1 MDSRQKKTA
10 AAIALI
16 VLLGAVM
23 LIVALSGKG
32 GDGEDTSAP
41 ALSVFTGDSSL
52 SSAAE
57 SVSGTTTTTTA
68 SEVTTTTTTTTA
80 AATTTTTTTAASA
93 EPDKEYIQYYFRSQK
108 LFDSHYD
115 KHGSEFGNITQE
127 EYLQLAND
135 MLNSDSDTVLHKKEK
150 EDNDDV
156 FFDTATGYFLVLS
169 TDGYIR
175 TFFIPDRGID
185 YYNKQ

>member
-57 SVSGTTTTTTA
+57 SVSGTTTTTT
-68 SEVTTTTTTTTA
+68 
-80 AATTTTTTTAASA
+80 TAASA

-135 MLNSDSDTVLHKKEK
+135 LLNSDSDTVLHKKEK

>member
-32 GDGEDTSAP
+32 GDGEDPSAP

-68 SEVTTTTTTTTA
+68 SEVTTTTTTA
-80 AATTTTTTTAASA
+80 AATTTTTTATDSA
-93 EPDKEYIQYYFRSQK
+93 EPEKEYIQYSFRSQK

-115 KHGSEFGNITQE
+115 KHGAEFGNITQE

-135 MLNSDSDTVLHKKEK
+135 LLNSDSDTVLHKKEK

>member
-23 LIVALSGKG
+23 LIIALSGKG
-32 GDGEDTSAP
+32 DSGEDNSAP
-41 ALSVFTGDSSL
+41 ALSVFTGYSS
-52 SSAAE
+52 SSPASE
-57 SVSGTTTTTTA
+57 SLTETTTTA
-68 SEVTTTTTTTTA
+68 PEVTTTTTTTTTT
-80 AATTTTTTTAASA
+80 AATT
-93 EPDKEYIQYYFRSQK
+93 EPEKEYIEYSFRSKK
-108 LFDSHYD
+108 LFDDHYA
-115 KHGSEFGNITQE
+115 KHGAEFGDITQE
-127 EYLQLAND
+127 EYLKLAND
-135 MLNSDSDTVLHKKEK
+135 LLNSEADTILHKKEK

-156 FFDTATGYFLVLS
+156 FYDTATGYFLVLS